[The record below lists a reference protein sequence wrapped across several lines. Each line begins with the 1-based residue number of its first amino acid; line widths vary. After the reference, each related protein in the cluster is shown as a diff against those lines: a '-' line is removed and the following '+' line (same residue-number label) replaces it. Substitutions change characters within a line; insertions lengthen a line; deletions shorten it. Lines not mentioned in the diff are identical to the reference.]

1 MGTRM
6 HCFVLFSRVYR
17 SVPGHPA
24 DNEIIQTPG
33 TTTVIDMD
41 WCFEPLSSGNKIGE
55 TRRCGNRV
63 QVFKSLKYSLMQCQ
77 VCWQSPEWLLMRLF
91 FIIAFTEAVILL
103 AFCFPSSPLVS
114 VTAVCVRTMSC
125 LALRRKWDG
134 VKAVYACCRS
144 SLFVSWCFEPSQPKR
159 ITLITFDADLL
170 RMTFILGP
178 N

>member
-77 VCWQSPEWLLMRLF
+77 VCWQSPEWLLMRLIYHCLHTSGHLF
-91 FIIAFTEAVILL
+91 GFLFSL
-103 AFCFPSSPLVS
+103 FSPCVGS
-114 VTAVCVRTMSC
+114 CRVCVRTMSC
-125 LALRRKWDG
+125 LALRRK
-134 VKAVYACCRS
+134 
-144 SLFVSWCFEPSQPKR
+144 
-159 ITLITFDADLL
+159 
-170 RMTFILGP
+170 
-178 N
+178 